1 MRGMEKERGFTL
13 IEAMLA
19 LVVLGILGAIAV
31 PTFRQFTSNT
41 RVSAATNGLASAL
54 ARARNEAL
62 LRSTP
67 VSVCAASDA
76 NLNACGTQWTQGW
89 IAFIDVNGSGSI
101 DPTESVLQTWAAP
114 GGTISMNSSSNFV
127 QYDPRGMNSTGAAV
141 TFQIWDAGFCNG
153 TRRSQTIV
161 TVTGSPQMSYIACP

>member
-54 ARARNEAL
+54 ARARSEAL
-62 LRSTP
+62 LRGVP
-67 VSVCAASDA
+67 VSVCSGDQTGCSA
-76 NLNACGTQWTQGW
+76 GWTQGW
-89 IAFIDVNGSGSI
+89 IVFIDTAIAGQVDPPDDTILQAWPSPGATISI
-101 DPTESVLQTWAAP
+101 DAGP
-114 GGTISMNSSSNFV
+114 SNYI
-127 QYDPRGMNSTGAAV
+127 QYDPRGMNPGGAV
-141 TFQIWDAGFCNG
+141 TFKIWDASTCHGA
-153 TRRSQTIV
+153 RRSQTIV

>member
-76 NLNACGTQWTQGW
+76 NLNACGTQTQWTQGW
-89 IAFIDVNGSGSI
+89 IAFIDLNGSGSI
-101 DPTESVLQTWAAP
+101 DPTESVLQTWPAP
-114 GGTISMNSSSNFV
+114 GGTI
-127 QYDPRGMNSTGAAV
+127 
-141 TFQIWDAGFCNG
+141 
-153 TRRSQTIV
+153 
-161 TVTGSPQMSYIACP
+161 